1 MKRILLVSLVLVTA
15 ACAGRRPRPTEPPAP
30 PPSGGMVQE
39 GGASWYGLEEQ
50 GRPTASGE
58 IMDPAGFTAAHK
70 SLPFGT
76 VVRVDD
82 LDTGR
87 SVVVT
92 INDRGPFVAGRIIDL
107 SYASA
112 QALGIVQKG
121 VAPVRIQV
129 MGEEGNAE
137 SYKWRVQ
144 VGAFREKE
152 HAQSLARTLEQERYR
167 SVLVHPQRQDG
178 EILFKVWVGEFGQRA
193 EADRLAG
200 RLRRD
205 GRQAVV
211 LSTRSDP

>member
-1 MKRILLVSLVLVTA
+1 
-15 ACAGRRPRPTEPPAP
+15 
-30 PPSGGMVQE
+30 MVQE
-39 GGASWYGLEEQ
+39 GGASWYGLEEK

-58 IMDPAGFTAAHK
+58 IMDPEGFTAAHK

-92 INDRGPFVAGRIIDL
+92 INDRGPFIAGRIIDL

-112 QALGIVQKG
+112 RALGIVQKG

-144 VGAFREKE
+144 VGAFREE
-152 HAQSLARTLEQERYR
+152 AHARSLARTLEQQRYR
-167 SVLVHPQRQDG
+167 PVLVHRERQGG
-178 EILFKVWVGEFGQRA
+178 EILFKVWVGEFSQRA

-205 GRQAVV
+205 GKQAVV
-211 LSTRSDP
+211 LSTRTDP